1 MNWTG
6 AGFAVIVF
14 GLLVFI
20 IVNNRLTKY
29 LDVLN
34 PRQVFTPNNAAN
46 GLRFGLPFG
55 LGQYPAT
62 ALDIYRYFSK

>member
-14 GLLVFI
+14 GLLVFL

-29 LDVLN
+29 FDILN
-34 PRQVFTPNNAAN
+34 PRQAATNAFNITGIGAPFNPLAPVAPGFTM
-46 GLRFGLPFG
+46 RKFMFGF
-55 LGQYPAT
+55 
-62 ALDIYRYFSK
+62 